1 MESILRREK
10 FFKPILIFLSFSIF
24 FSFNLNFNSKKVYS
38 NPLIGVAESEVVSVI
53 VNILSSF
60 GVVVSIPTA
69 RDFLEQE
76 KDFCTQKAL
85 ELQNHRGAVTKGI
98 QALKEGYYV
107 SKDFVIEVLN
117 EWEKYSIEKN
127 ITSTYT
133 KSCYTVTSSSVLNLD
148 SDKFPMYL
156 TSLFSPLD
164 GIVIN
169 SKVFNSII
177 VSYYTTGYRMGY
189 GTVTRWA
196 EQDYHYFHSDSSFFD
211 KPLHFSVKAPQTVM
225 CNGKVF
231 SSYVQTNSG
240 VKIDLGSYNSKVKL
254 NKQVIDN
261 TLNPVNEKNQGL
273 VISPQ
278 NVEAV
283 GKVLNPSIPDVK
295 SSEINIDVP
304 ISSFAI
310 TSPKV
315 VSSSDVGALPWGDVG
330 SIDKPTDIP
339 KDESKDIPKDE
350 SKDIPKDESK
360 DTPKDEEGVDFTP
373 LLALGGQ
380 LKEIFPF
387 CVPFDLVHQ
396 LNVFK
401 APSKV
406 PIFEFNLGDT
416 QFFKRNSIDYTIKI
430 DFSRFEVLASIIRF
444 FIQFLW
450 IVFLCIKTRPLIRG

>member
-1 MESILRREK
+1 MQFICLKEK
-10 FFKPILIFLSFSIF
+10 KFHRSLSLCLVFFVSFSMFCFGFGTKNIV
-24 FSFNLNFNSKKVYS
+24 KA
-38 NPLIGVAESEVVSVI
+38 NPLVPVVESELAPI
-53 VNILSSF
+53 IINILSSF
-60 GVVVSIPTA
+60 GVVVSIPVA

-107 SKDFVIEVLN
+107 SKDFVIDVLN

-133 KSCYTVTSSSVLNLD
+133 KSCYTVTSNSVLNLD

-196 EQDYHYFHSDSSFFD
+196 EQDYHYFHSDSCFFD

-261 TLNPVNEKNQGL
+261 ALNPVSEKNQGL

-295 SSEINIDVP
+295 GSEINIDVP
-304 ISSFAI
+304 ISSFASTVPNI
-310 TSPKV
+310 QNA
-315 VSSSDVGALPWGDVG
+315 SDVGALDWGVP
-330 SIDKPTDIP
+330 IDKPTDIP

-350 SKDIPKDESK
+350 SKD
-360 DTPKDEEGVDFTP
+360 TPKDDAGVDFSPFLT
-373 LLALGGQ
+373 LGTG
-380 LKEIFPF
+380 LKDVFPF
-387 CVPFDLVHQ
+387 CLPFDLIKNLHLLSAPPQ
-396 LNVFK
+396 APHFDIDFK
-401 APSKV
+401 KAG
-406 PIFEFNLGDT
+406 LAGGDVV
-416 QFFKRNSIDYTIKI
+416 SI
-430 DFSRFEVLASIIRF
+430 DFSQFELLAKIIRF
-444 FIQFLW
+444 FLTLGFIYFL
-450 IVFLCIKTRPLIRG
+450 IIKTRDMIRG